1 MKYTKTKISTFVI
14 LVYSQLVLIKL
25 NWDLLR
31 FNQVSFMKYWFEK
44 ILVKSWHMSLI
55 NLVSH
60 FNLGFSQFIFLWGY
74 LKRFSFSPYFLYI
87 WDVNKVIH
95 KVSVLMIPADN
106 QFLCV
111 GKKLLTTELHISYPQ
126 KHIYFGIWPL
136 WSSERNPYFSTRVLK
151 SELHKNMFFIFR
163 LSFYQFSSFFA

>member
-14 LVYSQLVLIKL
+14 LVYSRLVLIKL

-44 ILVKSWHMSLI
+44 ILVKFWHMSLI

-60 FNLGFSQFIFLWGY
+60 FNLGFSQFIFLWMY
-74 LKRFSFSPYFLYI
+74 LKPFSFSPYFFYI
-87 WDVNKVIH
+87 WDVSKVIH

-111 GKKLLTTELHISYPQ
+111 GKKIVDNRTA
-126 KHIYFGIWPL
+126 YFL
-136 WSSERNPYFSTRVLK
+136 SSETHLLLNLAFVIRWEK
-151 SELHKNMFFIFR
+151 SLFFNSCFEIWIT
-163 LSFYQFSSFFA
+163 